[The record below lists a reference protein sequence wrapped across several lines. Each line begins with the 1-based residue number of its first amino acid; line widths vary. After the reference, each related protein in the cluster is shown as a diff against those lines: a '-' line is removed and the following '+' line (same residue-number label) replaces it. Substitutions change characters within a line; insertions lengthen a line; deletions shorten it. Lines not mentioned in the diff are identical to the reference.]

1 MAVNAKAATRGRAGA
16 RAKRTP
22 PSAPVTPPTP
32 PPAETPARPVAR
44 SAAPSEPQ
52 ADLSYLHL
60 QVELL
65 RIDLKIHRAVQ
76 LWQEAHTAEGAGVFA
91 GQYISDAE
99 ISALLR
105 KPLGASWWSGVPVAP
120 GADHAEI
127 MAQAERRA
135 AGLRE
140 TARKQGHR
148 LRLDHL
154 AKAFGLTPLEV
165 DALLVC
171 LAPALDRRYER
182 FYGYLQDDATRKWPS
197 ANLILELLC
206 KPGPERL
213 LRLRHFDPE
222 AALVRHHLLRRVPEP
237 GVVDPPLLNQALR
250 PDEAV
255 VSWLLGRF
263 RPHADLGAYATLV
276 PARPVGEEEAQAWVP
291 DGTLAALTALETLR
305 GSNDARPVLVF
316 HGRDGESQ
324 WMAARVLAGGARR
337 PLLRVRLKEL
347 LDPGTMAGTAGAV
360 GMALPPVSAAAL
372 KTVRAALRDARL
384 TGAIPYFSDWD
395 VVVRDGTVPAELLAE
410 VTAFP
415 GYAVLAGKEKWLPQG
430 TDPAGQFHWL
440 EFGTPVYAQ
449 RRRLWRF
456 LLPRPT
462 DSTPPTQ
469 TTPPSAPSAPDVD
482 DVAGQFVLTTGQIRD
497 SVTLAHDMAAQRGG
511 SAERVTER
519 DLFAAAR
526 AHASPTL
533 SALARHIE
541 PRYGWDDLILPADQ
555 VAMLRELVATVR
567 GRPKVLE
574 EWGVGKKLAASAG
587 VTVLFSGP
595 PGTGK
600 TMSAEVIAGE
610 LGLDLYKID
619 LSTVISKYIGET
631 EKNLERVFKEAE
643 TSNAILFFDEAD
655 AIFGK
660 RSEVRDA
667 HDRYANIEISYLLQ
681 RMESYDGV
689 TILATNLRSNLDAAF
704 TRRLQF
710 VVDIPFP
717 EEEDRLRI
725 WQALLPPEVPRAGDV
740 NLTAL
745 ANRFKLAGGN
755 IRNVIVSAT
764 YLAAAD
770 GGRITHEYLL
780 HGVKRE
786 LQKMGRLLKDGEL
799 AR

>member
-1 MAVNAKAATRGRAGA
+1 MTGQ
-16 RAKRTP
+16 
-22 PSAPVTPPTP
+22 
-32 PPAETPARPVAR
+32 PPAPGAAAA
-44 SAAPSEPQ
+44 AAP
-52 ADLSYLHL
+52 DLSFLHL

-65 RIDLKIHRAVQ
+65 RIDVRIHRAVQ
-76 LWQEAHTAEGAGVFA
+76 LWQEAHRAEGADVFA

-105 KPLGASWWSGVPVAP
+105 KPLGASWWSGVAVAP
-120 GADHAEI
+120 GTDHAELA
-127 MAQAERRA
+127 AQAERRTT
-135 AGLRE
+135 GLRE
-140 TARKQGHR
+140 TARKQGER

-154 AKAFGLTPLEV
+154 AAAFGLSPLEV

-197 ANLILELLC
+197 PNLILELLC

-222 AALVRHHLLRRVPEP
+222 APLFRNQLLRRVPEP
-237 GVVDPPLLNQALR
+237 GVVDPPALNQALR

-255 VSWLLGRF
+255 ISWLLGRF
-263 RPHADLGAYATLV
+263 RPHADLGAHATLV
-276 PARPVGEEEAQAWVP
+276 GARPVEEEEASAWVP
-291 DGTLAALTALETLR
+291 DETRAALETLR
-305 GSNDARPVLVF
+305 AAAASGARPVLVF
-316 HGRDGESQ
+316 HGKDAESQ
-324 WMAARVLAGGARR
+324 WMAARALSGVARR

-347 LDPGTMAGTAGAV
+347 LEPAPVAPGAAA
-360 GMALPPVSAAAL
+360 PPVAVATAL
-372 KTVRAALRDARL
+372 KMVRAALRDARL
-384 TGAIPYFSDWD
+384 TGAIPFLAEWD
-395 VVVRDGTVPAELLAE
+395 VISRDGTVPPEVLHE
-410 VTAFP
+410 VTQYP
-415 GYAVLAGKEKWLPQG
+415 GYVVLAGKNKWLPQG
-430 TDPAGQFHWL
+430 ADPESQIHWL
-440 EFGTPVYAQ
+440 EFGTPAYAQ
-449 RRRLWRF
+449 RRRLWRY
-456 LLPRPT
+456 LLPEPAV
-462 DSTPPTQ
+462 PVAGPK
-469 TTPPSAPSAPDVD
+469 APKKTRAAKVPALDVD
-482 DVAGQFVLTTGQIRD
+482 GVAGQFVLTTGQIRD

-511 SAERVTER
+511 AAERVSER

-533 SALARHIE
+533 GKLARHIT
-541 PRYGWDDLILPADQ
+541 PRYGWDDLVLPPDQ
-555 VAMLRELVATVR
+555 VQMLRELVSTVR

-574 EWGVGKKLAASAG
+574 EWGVGKKLASSAG

-600 TMSAEVIAGE
+600 TMSAEVVAGE

-631 EKNLERVFKEAE
+631 EKNLEQIFVEAE

-725 WQALLPPEVPRAGDV
+725 WKALLPSEVPCAPNV
-740 NLTAL
+740 NLAAL
-745 ANRFKLAGGN
+745 ANRYKMAGGN

-764 YLAAAD
+764 YLAAAN
-770 GGRITHEYLL
+770 GGRITNEYLL